1 MYFSLTFSTTN
12 SSSVLFHIRYITKSH
27 HHMIRT
33 HAFTYLLTSLFFP
46 YYPCMYHF
54 TPEKRHVR
62 LIKLID
68 NRYLK
73 KACTVTLSLTKK
85 LYDVTSGNLLG
96 YDKKFF
102 YRTILT
108 YQQSVK
114 QTVSAL
120 YSLPSPLESRHICFL
135 PVRRRTALTGRPE
148 CLTHARTHTQTR

>member
-1 MYFSLTFSTTN
+1 MLSHTCLHPYFSRIILACT
-12 SSSVLFHIRYITKSH
+12 
-27 HHMIRT
+27 
-33 HAFTYLLTSLFFP
+33 
-46 YYPCMYHF
+46 HF

-68 NRYLK
+68 NRYFK
-73 KACTVTLSLTKK
+73 KACTITLSLTKK

-96 YDKKFF
+96 YNKKFF